1 MAASGWNEG
10 FWRMDDSRPKDGI
23 GGVDG
28 DIRDLFS
35 YNLQRLAG
43 VSTRIALLAIKP
55 RFDLN
60 MHDWRAIAV
69 LDFLGAAPL
78 QVLAQRAGVQK
89 SQMSRTAAALEARG
103 LITRKDNPR
112 DKRSTLLTLTEDG
125 KRIAAEVL
133 AVSHERNRRM
143 LAYLDQS
150 EREQL
155 MALME
160 KVTLGSLEFL
170 SELKG
175 VSDED
180 DVQTPEPR
188 TLFETEVL

>member
-1 MAASGWNEG
+1 
-10 FWRMDDSRPKDGI
+10 MDDPRPKDGI

-55 RFDLN
+55 QFGLN

-89 SQMSRTAAALEARG
+89 SQMSRTAAALEGRG
-103 LITRKDNPR
+103 LITRKDNPK
-112 DKRSTLLTLTEDG
+112 DKRSSLLTLTDDG
-125 KRIAAEVL
+125 KRIASEVL

-143 LAYLDQS
+143 LAYLDQA

-170 SELKG
+170 AELKG
-175 VSDED
+175 QTED